1 MKAWKETEASLTA
14 WTGAISRSD
23 LIIDTITDLS
33 NHLLPAPQVVS
44 NLFYAVAVLAG
55 ANPKLCRDVCGDITW
70 ENIRANVVRALPK
83 LITSFNVNAVRSVT
97 KDSSLAAVKKFVEEN
112 NLYDTSI
119 YPPAIAV
126 CNTLALWLQK
136 AVNGR
141 AAAIAYSLESNVNL
155 ETK

>member
-1 MKAWKETEASLTA
+1 MKAWKETEASLNA
-14 WTGAISRSD
+14 WSSAISKND
-23 LIIDTITDLS
+23 LIIDSITDLS

-44 NLFYAVAVLAG
+44 NLFYAVAVFCG
-55 ANPKLCRDVCGDITW
+55 SSPKVCRDVCGDITW

-83 LITSFNVNAVRSVT
+83 QVTSYNVNAVKSVN
-97 KDSSLAAVKKFVEEN
+97 KDSSLAAVKKFIEEN
-112 NLYDTSI
+112 NLFDTSI

-136 AVNGR
+136 AVNAR